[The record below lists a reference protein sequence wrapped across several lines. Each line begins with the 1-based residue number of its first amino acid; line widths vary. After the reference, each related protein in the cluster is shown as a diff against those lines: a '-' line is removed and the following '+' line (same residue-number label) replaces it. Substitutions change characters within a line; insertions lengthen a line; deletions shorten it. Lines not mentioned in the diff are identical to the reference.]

1 MTPLSNSD
9 HNILN
14 TEDFI
19 MRPREETIPTG
30 YEMATFE
37 VESLFIKEPLDKTI
51 DFILKKT
58 IRWKE
63 NPNKHSKNSFKRITL
78 SLHQVI
84 TF

>member
-1 MTPLSNSD
+1 MMRPIIPNIGTAIVKYLNKLLTPLSNSD

-30 YEMATFE
+30 YEMTTFE

-51 DFILKKT
+51 DFILKKS
-58 IRWKE
+58 IR
-63 NPNKHSKNSFKRITL
+63 
-78 SLHQVI
+78 
-84 TF
+84 

>member
-1 MTPLSNSD
+1 MNKLLTPLSNSD

-30 YEMATFE
+30 YEMTTFE

-51 DFILKKT
+51 DFIL
-58 IRWKE
+58 
-63 NPNKHSKNSFKRITL
+63 F
-78 SLHQVI
+78 
-84 TF
+84 